1 MAKSP
6 WVRPMFDAIAPR
18 YDLLNRLM
26 SFGMDRG
33 WRRHAV
39 DQALDGRPSTILDAG
54 AGTFDLSLE
63 AWRRSAD
70 APRIVALDFA
80 AEMLAHGMI
89 RARSAGAGVSALQGD
104 ALRLPL
110 ASGSVDAVV
119 SAFLP
124 RNLDS
129 LPRAWSSFARVLRPG
144 GVMVI
149 LEMTPVRTPVFRHL
163 FRLYFH
169 RWIPWVGRRISGHGA
184 AYTWLP
190 ESVDDF
196 PTAQELVHQ
205 IEAAG
210 FVDVRFRKHALGTV
224 AVHVARRP

>member
-1 MAKSP
+1 
-6 WVRPMFDAIAPR
+6 MFDAIAPR

-39 DQALDGRPSTILDAG
+39 DQALIGRPSTILDAG
-54 AGTFDLSLE
+54 AGTLDLSLE
-63 AWRRSAD
+63 AWRRSAN
-70 APRIVALDFA
+70 APRVIALDFA
-80 AEMLAHGMI
+80 GEMLAHGME
-89 RARSAGAGVSALQGD
+89 RARRDGADVGALQGD

-124 RNLDS
+124 RNLDN
-129 LPRAWSSFARVLRPG
+129 LPQAWSGFARVLRPG
-144 GVMVI
+144 GVLVI
-149 LEMTPVRTPVFRHL
+149 LEMTPVYTPVFRHL

-196 PTAQELVHQ
+196 PTAQELAHQ

-210 FVDVRFRKHALGTV
+210 FVDVRFRKHALGAV
-224 AVHVARRP
+224 AIHVARRP

>member
-1 MAKSP
+1 
-6 WVRPMFDAIAPR
+6 MFDAIAPR

-39 DQALDGRPSTILDAG
+39 DQALEDEPSTILDAG
-54 AGTFDLSLE
+54 AGTFDLSLD
-63 AWRRSAD
+63 AWRRSAN
-70 APRIVALDFA
+70 APRIIALDFA
-80 AEMLAHGMI
+80 GEMLAHGMA
-89 RARSAGAGVSALQGD
+89 RARRAGADVRALQGD

-110 ASGSVDAVV
+110 ESGSVDAVV

-144 GVMVI
+144 GVLVI

-163 FRLYFH
+163 FPPVLPSVDSLGGTPDQRSRGGLYLAAGIGGRL
-169 RWIPWVGRRISGHGA
+169 SHGA
-184 AYTWLP
+184 R
-190 ESVDDF
+190 
-196 PTAQELVHQ
+196 
-205 IEAAG
+205 AG
-210 FVDVRFRKHALGTV
+210 PPD
-224 AVHVARRP
+224 

>member
-1 MAKSP
+1 
-6 WVRPMFDAIAPR
+6 MFDAIAPR

-39 DQALDGRPSTILDAG
+39 ARALDGRPSTILDAG
-54 AGTFDLSLE
+54 AGTLDLSLE
-63 AWRRSAD
+63 AWRRSVN
-70 APRIVALDFA
+70 APRVIALDFA
-80 AEMLAHGMI
+80 GEMLAHGI
-89 RARSAGAGVSALQGD
+89 ARARRDGADVSALQGD

-149 LEMTPVRTPVFRHL
+149 LEMTPVHTPVFRHL

-196 PTAQELVHQ
+196 PTAQELAHQ

-210 FVDVRFRKHALGTV
+210 FVDVWFRKHALGAV